1 MIDRQ
6 LSALEVVGIAIRA
19 ERDAFDLYSSLATR
33 VSNTK
38 LVEEF
43 EELARQATLI
53 IGLAIF
59 IEGTSMACDAVLQD
73 EEWLKVYYTE
83 ATGLEEAPPVPDIQI
98 KIFGPDVHDEM
109 SVVQVLEV
117 AVEKEHVAERV
128 YAEAARRAED
138 ASGRRLLE
146 RLVEFE
152 RGHAR
157 RIQEQLDHARR
168 DPAWLEDSGGRTIQL
183 EGP

>member
-6 LSALEVVGIAIRA
+6 LSALEIVGIAIRA
-19 ERDAFDLYSSLATR
+19 ERDAFDLYSSLAKR
-33 VSNTK
+33 VANTK

-43 EELARQATLI
+43 EELARQ
-53 IGLAIF
+53 
-59 IEGTSMACDAVLQD
+59 EQQH
-73 EEWLKVYYTE
+73 EKWLTEYYTE
-83 ATGLEEAPPVPDIQI
+83 ATGLEEAPPVPDVQI
-98 KIFGPDVHDEM
+98 KIFGPDVHDGM

-157 RIQEQLDHARR
+157 RIQDQLDHAQR
-168 DPAWLEDSGGRTIQL
+168 DPAWLEDAGGRTIQL